1 MAQRRAY
8 AAAVLASLLAAGTA
22 SAQTSIPCPN
32 EQNRMSVS
40 PVLTVRP
47 IGLDNAGAD
56 CAMWRTF
63 FYLNWPAL
71 PNQRGKPDNNAR
83 FGVAR
88 PTVWETYRTEDE
100 VFLPNGQKPPPWNDR
115 LAPPELLAHPELPP
129 DVAAEVQAGQARLLV
144 NKTKISRTVIDVIG
158 RVFADDPLFLRYIQQ
173 ADGNILYDQQSQ
185 PAYYEIS
192 MNEMQFDYIVNN
204 GLYNAANQVTYT
216 RNNNI
221 ALPVGAIELKA
232 AWKILTPAQAASGR
246 FHTAKAYL
254 LGPPLRQ
261 VTVGLVALHVF
272 TGGGPTNIG
281 MWGTFAQIDNV
292 PLQGNIGPVPV
303 PYSFNNPQCGAA
315 CKVND
320 PTTNPTQAAQVF
332 PDDPLAARLTMQVQN
347 MIKSYDLRN
356 RVKSPWPYYKLIN
369 VQWSAH
375 PIVLG
380 NPPVKLPLPEG
391 MPTTTRLTNPVE
403 ETFQQAPDVSCM
415 TCHRAFASIAKNPD
429 IASGFSFMFSHA
441 R

>member
-158 RVFADDPLFLRYIQQ
+158 RAFADDPLFLRYIQQ

-292 PLQGNIGPVPV
+292 PLQGSIGPG
-303 PYSFNNPQCGAA
+303 PYSFFNPQCAG
-315 CKVND
+315 CRIND
-320 PTTNPTQAAQVF
+320 PRTVPTQAVQVF
-332 PDDPLAARLTMQVQN
+332 PDLPDPNAAQLNTKVQA
-347 MIKSYDLRN
+347 MIKDYDS
-356 RVKSPWPYYKLIN
+356 KTAWQYYKLIN
-369 VQWSAH
+369 AQWSQPTIDLKTPV
-375 PIVLG
+375 PI
-380 NPPVKLPLPEG
+380 KLPLPMG
-391 MPTTTRLTNPVE
+391 KPSTDTLMNPVL
-403 ETFQQAPDVSCM
+403 ETFMQQQNVSCLG
-415 TCHRAFASIAKNPD
+415 CHGTYASIAKNAS
-429 IASGFSFMFSHA
+429 IGSGFSFMFSNA
-441 R
+441 GP